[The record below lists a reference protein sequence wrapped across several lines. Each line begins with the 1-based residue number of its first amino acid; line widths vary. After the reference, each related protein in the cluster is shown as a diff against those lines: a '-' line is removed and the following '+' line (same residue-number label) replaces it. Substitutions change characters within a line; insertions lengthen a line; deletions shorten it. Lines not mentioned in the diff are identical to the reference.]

1 MEFKI
6 VRDKELAKLIFIQG
20 HLTNDE
26 NKNNY
31 TVDQFEKAWAKW
43 IGFYVLYDDVHVVA
57 FCGIRKF
64 DNHEARI
71 FDRYFVMQDYRNG
84 SLAHTEWSSTMV
96 ETLVNDCIENGYKPF
111 FSIQTAKK
119 RRAIDVAV
127 LKFNFAKAFSLLLA
141 DLDTKVPS
149 VEIFLIAGVN
159 VTVPVVE
166 AIVFTKKPFPG
177 AINEVAVVLALL

>member
-1 MEFKI
+1 VEFKI

-71 FDRYFVMQDYRNG
+71 FDRYFVMPDYRKG
-84 SLAHTEWSSTMV
+84 SLAHAEWSSIMV

-127 LKFNFAKAFSLLLA
+127 LKFNKYTK
-141 DLDTKVPS
+141 DTHEFKV
-149 VEIFLIAGVN
+149 LHGLYC
-159 VTVPVVE
+159 TVPTSRDDPTCWQNIATISPYSISLE
-166 AIVFTKKPFPG
+166 KQH
-177 AINEVAVVLALL
+177 E